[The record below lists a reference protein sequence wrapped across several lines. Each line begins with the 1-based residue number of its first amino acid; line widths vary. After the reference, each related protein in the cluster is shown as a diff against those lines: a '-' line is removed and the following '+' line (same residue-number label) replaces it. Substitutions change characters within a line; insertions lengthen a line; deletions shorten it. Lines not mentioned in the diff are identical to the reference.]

1 MVEKNFW
8 KQVIQKKLSEQNN
21 LMDKYRHFDFKLYLF
36 GSALSKQF
44 PHDLDIMITYPYSS
58 MLEARAVRDET
69 ASILR
74 ETFLLPVDV
83 ILMSYEEEQQAC
95 FLTQEHAELVLP

>member
-1 MVEKNFW
+1 MVEKDFW
-8 KQVIQKKLSEQNN
+8 KQAIQKKLNEQVD
-21 LMDKYRHFDFKLYLF
+21 LIDKYRRFDFELYLF
-36 GSALSKQF
+36 GSALLKRF
-44 PHDLDIMITYPYSS
+44 PHDLDIVITYPYSS

-74 ETFLLPVDV
+74 EAFLLPVDV